1 MSPGLQGLLAAVAVM
16 AAAPFLGRLLAG
28 RVPTVA
34 LQMLGGILVGPSG
47 LGWLVPS
54 PAMDLLSKI
63 GLGLIFALIGLS
75 IDQSTLRG
83 VAGRLGALGWAATLG
98 MGVLLAVSL
107 PLGGGLRPIALVVA
121 LSSTALSTLLVVLR
135 ESGEW
140 GSPLGRLLLS
150 AGTWGQLGPV
160 LAVALLLGSADP
172 RATALSV
179 ALVVLVAVV
188 LAALPGP
195 LGQTRMWAWG
205 RSVVGVSAATPL
217 QMLLLVVV
225 GLMALSAALGVD
237 ILLGTV
243 LAGLVLRRFITDV
256 DRSLGLQQLQASAYG
271 VFVPLFFVVAGSR
284 LDLDSVMAHPWGPLI
299 CLAGI
304 LLIRGLPQW
313 LLYRQALPDPAERLR
328 FVLLVS
334 QSLNLPIV
342 VGYLEV
348 QAGLMSPQGEAALV
362 GGSLLSVLLLPAIA
376 LQLKPCGVSA
386 MGRAADDPP
395 ATS

>member
-1 MSPGLQGLLAAVAVM
+1 MSLDLLGLLAAVAVM
-16 AAAPFLGRLLAG
+16 AAAPFIGRLLAG

-54 PAMDLLSKI
+54 PAIDLFSKI

-75 IDQSTLRG
+75 IDQRTLRG
-83 VAGRLGALGWAATLG
+83 VAGRLGGLGWVATV
-98 MGVLLAVSL
+98 GVGALLAVTL

-140 GSPLGRLLLS
+140 GAPLGRLLLS

-172 RATALSV
+172 LTTVLSV
-179 ALVVLVAVV
+179 ALVVLAAVL
-188 LAALPGP
+188 LAAVPGP
-195 LGQTRMWAWG
+195 ITQTRAWG
-205 RSVVGVSAATPL
+205 WATSVVGVSAATPL
-217 QMLLLVVV
+217 QLLLLLVV

-243 LAGLVLRRFITDV
+243 LAGLVMRRFIADPE
-256 DRSLGLQQLQASAYG
+256 SSEGLQQLETSAYG
-271 VFVPLFFVVAGSR
+271 LFVPLFFVVAGSR
-284 LDLDSVMAHPWGPLI
+284 LDLASVAAHPWGPVI
-299 CLAGI
+299 CLVGI

-313 LLYRQALPDPAERLR
+313 LLYRRALPDRAERLR

-348 QAGLMSPQGEAALV
+348 QAGLMSPQVEAALV
-362 GGSLLSVLLLPAIA
+362 GGSLLSVLLLPALA
-376 LQLKPCGVSA
+376 LGL
-386 MGRAADDPP
+386 RRP
-395 ATS
+395 AT

>member
-1 MSPGLQGLLAAVAVM
+1 VSLDLQGLVAAVAVM
-16 AAAPFLGRLLAG
+16 AVAPFIGRLLAG

-34 LQMLGGILVGPSG
+34 LQMLGGILLGPAG

-54 PAMDLLSKI
+54 PAIDLFSKI

-75 IDQSTLRG
+75 IDQRTLRG
-83 VAGRLGALGWAATLG
+83 GAGRLGGLGWVATV
-98 MGVLLAVSL
+98 GVGLLLAFSL

-150 AGTWGQLGPV
+150 AGTWGQIGPV
-160 LAVALLLGSADP
+160 LAVALLLGSSDP
-172 RATALSV
+172 LTTVLSV
-179 ALVVLVAVV
+179 ALVVLTAGL
-188 LAALPGP
+188 LAAVPGP
-195 LGQTRMWAWG
+195 ITQTRAWG
-205 RSVVGVSAATPL
+205 WATSVVGVSAATPL
-217 QMLLLVVV
+217 QLLLFLVV

-243 LAGLVLRRFITDV
+243 LAGLVMRRFIADPE
-256 DRSLGLQQLQASAYG
+256 SSEGLQQLETSAYG
-271 VFVPLFFVVAGSR
+271 LFVPLFFVVAGSR
-284 LDLDSVMAHPWGPLI
+284 LDLASVVAHPWGPVI
-299 CLAGI
+299 CLVGI

-313 LLYRQALPDPAERLR
+313 LLYRRALPDPAERLR

-348 QAGLMSPQGEAALV
+348 QAGLMQPEVAAALV
-362 GGSLLSVLLLPAIA
+362 GGSLLSVLLLPALA
-376 LQLKPCGVSA
+376 LGL
-386 MGRAADDPP
+386 RRP
-395 ATS
+395 AT